1 MNGTRPN
8 GSGQTRQPMKRFE
21 VWLARLDPAE
31 GSEMRKTRPVVVVS
45 PDEMNL
51 RLHTVLIAPLTTG
64 GFAAPFR
71 VRCHFAGVDG
81 QVALDHVR
89 GLSKGRCVRCLGTLD
104 APTGA
109 EILRQLREI
118 FAE

>member
-1 MNGTRPN
+1 
-8 GSGQTRQPMKRFE
+8 MKRFE

-31 GSEMRKTRPVVVVS
+31 GSEMRKTRPVVILS
-45 PDEMNL
+45 PDVMNV

-71 VRCHFAGVDG
+71 VPCRFAGVDG
-81 QVALDHVR
+81 QIALDHLR
-89 GLSKGRCVRCLGTLD
+89 SLSKSRLRKRLGELD
-104 APTGA
+104 DATAKSVLTALA
-109 EILRQLREI
+109 EL